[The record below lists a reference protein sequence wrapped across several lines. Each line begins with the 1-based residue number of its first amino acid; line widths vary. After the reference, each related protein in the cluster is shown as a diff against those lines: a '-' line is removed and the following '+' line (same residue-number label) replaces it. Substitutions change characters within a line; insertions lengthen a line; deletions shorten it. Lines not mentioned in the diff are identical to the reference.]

1 MTYTCTSPAE
11 KNMVFKADLAKNT
24 PKLFMTDYDRGRPL
38 DYETE
43 WCPAGIIERFEKIKM
58 ASKMAT
64 HKKSG
69 P

>member
-1 MTYTCTSPAE
+1 MQWLYSLPHNETE
-11 KNMVFKADLAKNT
+11 NDLAKIS

-64 HKKSG
+64 PKKSG